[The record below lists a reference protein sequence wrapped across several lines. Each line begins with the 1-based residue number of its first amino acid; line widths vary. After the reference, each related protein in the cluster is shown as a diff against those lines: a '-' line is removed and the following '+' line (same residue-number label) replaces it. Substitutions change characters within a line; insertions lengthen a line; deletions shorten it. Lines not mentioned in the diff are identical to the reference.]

1 MAPPD
6 KRRSS
11 YSRRAQY
18 TLFTGYVLAGIGAL
32 VGAVLLGVSL
42 WQPAAFTG
50 PRGVARDAVEPIGQ
64 GGAIARTGGQGLF
77 AAIGAYISAGSQN
90 ADLKR
95 ELEIA
100 RIRIAEADSLAREN
114 ARLKALLGLRDSEAR
129 PVAITRFIGSTA
141 ASTRRFG
148 YIGAGRDAGI
158 EVGMPVRSARGVV
171 GRVLETGESTSR
183 VLLLTDRESVLPVR
197 GARSDA
203 AGFAEG
209 RGDGSLRIRLVNL
222 GINPLRKGD
231 LIVTS
236 GAGGYYAPG
245 IAVAIVTSIAD
256 DGAFARMVSDPAA
269 TDLVA
274 VQPIW
279 QRTTVEAARTPVEEP
294 IAGSDQ
300 ADAAA
305 NNEGQ

>member
-32 VGAVLLGVSL
+32 VGAVLLGISL
-42 WQPAAFTG
+42 WQPAAFGG
-50 PRGVARDAVEPIGQ
+50 PRSVARDAVEPVAQ
-64 GGAIARTGGQGLF
+64 AGASTRTGGQGLF
-77 AAIGAYISAGSQN
+77 ATIGGYIRAGSQN
-90 ADLKR
+90 DDLKR

-100 RIRIAEADSLAREN
+100 RIRIAEAEAIAREN
-114 ARLKALLGLRDSEAR
+114 ARLKALLALRDGETK
-129 PVAITRFIGSTA
+129 PVAVADFIGSTA

-148 YIGAGRDAGI
+148 YIGAGRDAGV
-158 EVGMPVRSARGVV
+158 EVGMPVRSPRGVV
-171 GRVLETGESTSR
+171 GRVLEVGASTAR

-197 GARSDA
+197 GARSNA

-209 RGDGSLRIRLVNL
+209 RGDGLLRIRLVNL

-236 GAGGYYAPG
+236 GAGGYYQPG
-245 IAVAIVTSIAD
+245 VAVAIVTQVAD

-269 TDLVA
+269 TDFVA

-279 QRTTVEAARTPVEEP
+279 QRATVEAASAPAQQP
-294 IAGSDQ
+294 LPQDQ
-300 ADAAA
+300 SGA
-305 NNEGQ
+305 E

>member
-18 TLFTGYVLAGIGAL
+18 GLFTGYVLAGIGAL
-32 VGAVLLGVSL
+32 LGAVLLGISL
-42 WQPAAFTG
+42 WQPAAFGG
-50 PRGVARDAVEPIGQ
+50 PRNVARDAVEPIAQ
-64 GGAIARTGGQGLF
+64 TSAAARTGGQGLF
-77 AAIGAYISAGSQN
+77 ATIGGYIRAGSQN

-100 RIRIAEADSLAREN
+100 RIRIAEADAVAREN
-114 ARLKALLGLRDSEAR
+114 ARLKALLALREGEAE
-129 PVAITRFIGSTA
+129 PVAMAQFVGSTA

-148 YIGAGRDAGI
+148 YIGAGRDEGV
-158 EVGMPVRSARGVV
+158 EVGMPVRSPRGVL
-171 GRVLETGESTSR
+171 GRVLEVGASTAR

-197 GARSDA
+197 GARSNA

-209 RGDGSLRIRLVNL
+209 RGDGLLRIRLVNL

-236 GAGGYYAPG
+236 GAGGYYEPG
-245 IAVAIVTSIAD
+245 IAVAIVTQIAD

-269 TDLVA
+269 TDFVA

-279 QRTTVEAARTPVEEP
+279 QRTTVEAASTPVEQPLEQTE
-294 IAGSDQ
+294 AE
-300 ADAAA
+300 A
-305 NNEGQ
+305 EGE

>member
-32 VGAVLLGVSL
+32 VGAVLLGISL
-42 WQPAAFTG
+42 WQPAAFGG
-50 PRGVARDAVEPIGQ
+50 PRSMARDAVEPVGQ
-64 GGAIARTGGQGLF
+64 TGAVARTGGQGVV
-77 AAIGAYISAGSQN
+77 ATISGYIRAGSQN

-100 RIRIAEADSLAREN
+100 RIRIAEADAIEREN
-114 ARLKALLGLRDSEAR
+114 ARLKALLALRGGETE
-129 PVAITRFIGSTA
+129 PVAVARFIGSTA
-141 ASTRRFG
+141 SSTRRFG
-148 YIGAGRDAGI
+148 YIGAGRDQGI
-158 EVGMPVRSARGVV
+158 AVGMPVRSPRGVV
-171 GRVLETGESTSR
+171 GRVLEVGSSTSR
-183 VLLLTDRESVLPVR
+183 ILLLTDRESVLPVR

-209 RGDGSLRIRLVNL
+209 RGDGLLRIRLVNL

-245 IAVAIVTSIAD
+245 IAVAIVTEIAN

-269 TDLVA
+269 TDVIA

-279 QRTTVEAARTPVEEP
+279 QRATVEVAGTPVEEAIP
-294 IAGSDQ
+294 QSGPGPRAE
-300 ADAAA
+300 
-305 NNEGQ
+305 NETE

>member
-18 TLFTGYVLAGIGAL
+18 TLFTGYVLAGIGAV
-32 VGAVLLGVSL
+32 VGAVLLAISL
-42 WQPAAFTG
+42 WQPAAFSA
-50 PRGVARDAVEPIGQ
+50 PRSMARDAAEPIGQ
-64 GGAIARTGGQGLF
+64 GGAVARTGGLGLV
-77 AAIGAYISAGSQN
+77 ATISGYIRAGSQN
-90 ADLKR
+90 DDLKR

-100 RIRIAEADSLAREN
+100 RIRIAEADAIAREN
-114 ARLKALLGLRDSEAR
+114 ARLKAMLNLRDGDAR
-129 PVAITRFIGSTA
+129 PVAVADFIGSTA

-148 YIGAGRDAGI
+148 YIGAGRDQGVK
-158 EVGMPVRSARGVV
+158 VGMPVRSPRGVV
-171 GRVLETGESTSR
+171 GRVLEVGASTAR

-197 GARSDA
+197 GARSNA

-209 RGDGSLRIRLVNL
+209 RGDGLLRIRLVNL

-245 IAVAIVTSIAD
+245 AAVAIVTQIAD

-269 TDLVA
+269 TDFVA
-274 VQPIW
+274 VLPIW
-279 QRTTVEAARTPVEEP
+279 QRATVEAAATPVEQP
-294 IAGSDQ
+294 IEAEGDTPTQ
-300 ADAAA
+300 AEA
-305 NNEGQ
+305 Q

>member
-18 TLFTGYVLAGIGAL
+18 TLFTGYVLAGVGAL
-32 VGAVLLGVSL
+32 VGAVLLGISL
-42 WQPAAFTG
+42 WQPAAFGG
-50 PRGVARDAVEPIGQ
+50 PRSVARDAVEPVAQ
-64 GGAIARTGGQGLF
+64 AGASTRTGGQGLF
-77 AAIGAYISAGSQN
+77 ATIGGYIRAGSQN
-90 ADLKR
+90 DDLKR

-100 RIRIAEADSLAREN
+100 RIRIAEAEAIAREN
-114 ARLKALLGLRDSEAR
+114 ARLKALLALRDGETK
-129 PVAITRFIGSTA
+129 PVAVADFIGSTA

-148 YIGAGRDAGI
+148 YIGAGRDAGV
-158 EVGMPVRSARGVV
+158 EVGMPVRSPRGVV
-171 GRVLETGESTSR
+171 GRVLEVGASTAR

-197 GARSDA
+197 GARSNA

-209 RGDGSLRIRLVNL
+209 RGDGLLRIRLVNL

-236 GAGGYYAPG
+236 GAGGYYQPG
-245 IAVAIVTSIAD
+245 VAVAIVTQVAD

-269 TDLVA
+269 TDFVA

-279 QRTTVEAARTPVEEP
+279 QRATVEAASAPAQQP
-294 IAGSDQ
+294 LPQDQ
-300 ADAAA
+300 SGA
-305 NNEGQ
+305 E